1 MPLLHPPPDTIILSR
16 KPQRQTGGDLLA
28 PGACWMVWLCPG
40 IVSHPKA
47 GRERGLQAAGADAV
61 GIQEMFFEED

>member
-1 MPLLHPPPDTIILSR
+1 MGTYWL
-16 KPQRQTGGDLLA
+16 
-28 PGACWMVWLCPG
+28 PGHAGWFGSAQG

-47 GRERGLQAAGADAV
+47 GRERGLQAAGEDAV